1 MSCAGRSTVAGWA
14 EAEQAGLR
22 LRHARAE
29 LGCGLARGRGRR
41 RASGRADTGAGT
53 DVRAGKRGTAWE
65 RSGRCCGLG
74 PGDAGAE
81 AGWER
86 EGERKRAG
94 GGPGAWAAQR
104 SVELLTR
111 GDW

>member
-1 MSCAGRSTVAGWA
+1 MWRGVWVGVAG
-14 EAEQAGLR
+14 G
-22 LRHARAE
+22 
-29 LGCGLARGRGRR
+29 GCGVESWG
-41 RASGRADTGAGT
+41 SKKAGVAFKGGHR
-53 DVRAGKRGTAWE
+53 DLGVRAGKRGTAWE

-74 PGDAGAE
+74 LGDAGAE